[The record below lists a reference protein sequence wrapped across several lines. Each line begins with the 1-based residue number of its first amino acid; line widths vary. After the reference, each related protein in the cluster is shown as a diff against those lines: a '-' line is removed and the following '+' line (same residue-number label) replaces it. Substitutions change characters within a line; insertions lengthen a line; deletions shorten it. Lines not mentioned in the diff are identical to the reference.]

1 MTCSRACFSRWTGLA
16 LLLAIGSAPSP
27 AAAADRPNIV
37 LIVADDL
44 GYGDVGFNGGT
55 QIGTL
60 HLDRLAG
67 EGVVFTDGYVSA
79 PVCSPSRA
87 RPWGVFFDIAQTNA
101 FAMPQTRSAK
111 EPVSEPKRGTAGHA
125 ARGGR
130 RSSLQLPA
138 RDERGTEAGG
148 RPPLEP
154 PSRAVRG

>member
-1 MTCSRACFSRWTGLA
+1 LTQLT
-16 LLLAIGSAPSP
+16 I
-27 AAAADRPNIV
+27 D
-37 LIVADDL
+37 
-44 GYGDVGFNGGT
+44 GDKKGNG
-55 QIGTL
+55 
-60 HLDRLAG
+60 RL
-67 EGVVFTDGYVSA
+67 EGD
-79 PVCSPSRA
+79 
-87 RPWGVFFDIAQTNA
+87 VFFDIAQTNA

-138 RDERGTEAGG
+138 RDQRGTEAEG